1 MNGGLPPP
9 VVAPQVRS
17 RAAMDAQQKRSDVE
31 NGIIASLRLGRSND
45 ASASS
50 RTTKTG
56 AQKID
61 SIYDLTDGLNLLGL
75 HLGSIDT
82 FLASIEEQPKSNHI
96 KLLRENIVLLKKA
109 LNEQVELIK
118 KAANSTKDLKQAA
131 SAHSRRTR
139 KRTNLRNSI
148 KSNLNYSRDN
158 GSMLRGSMKIV
169 SDGLALRIG
178 DSQIEIESG
187 TSTAPAPAPD

>member
-61 SIYDLTDGLNLLGL
+61 SIYDLIWRMGLTCWDYT
-75 HLGSIDT
+75 SE
-82 FLASIEEQPKSNHI
+82 ASTHF
-96 KLLRENIVLLKKA
+96 LLRLKNNPSRIISSCCVKISCWWRRHWMNK
-109 LNEQVELIK
+109 LN
-118 KAANSTKDLKQAA
+118 S
-131 SAHSRRTR
+131 SRRQPTVR
-139 KRTNLRNSI
+139 KSWSKPRVLILGEHGSAPRIWGTL
-148 KSNLNYSRDN
+148 SNRIWTIQEIM
-158 GSMLRGSMKIV
+158 GACWE
-169 SDGLALRIG
+169 GLW
-178 DSQIEIESG
+178 
-187 TSTAPAPAPD
+187 

>member
-1 MNGGLPPP
+1 M
-9 VVAPQVRS
+9 
-17 RAAMDAQQKRSDVE
+17 
-31 NGIIASLRLGRSND
+31 
-45 ASASS
+45 
-50 RTTKTG
+50 
-56 AQKID
+56 
-61 SIYDLTDGLNLLGL
+61 TDGLNLLGL

-96 KLLRENIVLLKKA
+96 KLLRENIVLVKKA

-118 KAANSTKDLKQAA
+118 KAANSTKELKQAA

-139 KRTNLRNSI
+139 KRSTDLRNSI

-169 SDGLALRIG
+169 SDGLTLKIG
-178 DSQIEIESG
+178 DSQIESG
-187 TSTAPAPAPD
+187 TSIVPLPLLLPTHL

>member
-1 MNGGLPPP
+1 MGLTCWDTP
-9 VVAPQVRS
+9 R
-17 RAAMDAQQKRSDVE
+17 K
-31 NGIIASLRLGRSND
+31 
-45 ASASS
+45 
-50 RTTKTG
+50 
-56 AQKID
+56 
-61 SIYDLTDGLNLLGL
+61 
-75 HLGSIDT
+75 IDT

-139 KRTNLRNSI
+139 KRTNLRNSL